1 MAKVLNGTSIPNIP
15 WEEKP
20 SNCKDVCWR
29 SSLNPILTRDDIE
42 DANSLFNSSVT
53 AYKGEFRGVFR
64 CDKTDML
71 PLLHKGK
78 SKDGIHW
85 DIDDEPLKFE
95 NEVEGQRYEYGY
107 DPRICELEGKYYIIW
122 CRNAY
127 SGQWAEALGLAWTE
141 DFEKFYLMENPFLP
155 FNRNGSLFPRK
166 INGYYTMLTRPMSPG
181 NPRVG
186 SIHCS
191 VSKDLEFWGHHRF
204 VMGPKGGWQSCKIG
218 SGPTPIETDEGWLLI
233 YHGVKSTCNGLC
245 YYAGIAILDL
255 EDPTKVLYRSKKYIL
270 SPREIY
276 ECVGDVP
283 NVVFPCAAL
292 CDADTGRITIY
303 YGAADTVVGMAHTTV
318 DDLIEF
324 AKKNTF

>member
-1 MAKVLNGTSIPNIP
+1 MAKVLNGISIPNIP

-20 SNCKDVCWR
+20 ENCKDVCWR

-42 DANSLFNSSVT
+42 DANSLFNSSVV

-78 SKDGIHW
+78 SRDGINW
-85 DIDDEPLKFE
+85 EIDDEPLKFE
-95 NEVEGQRYEYGY
+95 NEIDGQKYEYGY

-127 SGQWAEALGLAWTE
+127 DGRWDEVLGMAWTE

-155 FNRNGSLFPRK
+155 YNRNGSLFPRK

-181 NPRVG
+181 NPKVG
-186 SIHCS
+186 SINLS
-191 VSKDLEFWGHHRF
+191 QSKDLEFWGHHRF
-204 VMGPKGGWQSCKIG
+204 VMGTRGGWQSCKIG

-283 NVVFPCAAL
+283 NVVFPVSAL
-292 CDADTGRITIY
+292 CDQDTGRITIY

-318 DDLIEF
+318 DALIEF
-324 AKKNTF
+324 AKKNAF

>member
-20 SNCKDVCWR
+20 ASCKDVCWR

-42 DANSLFNSSVT
+42 DANSLFNSSVI
-53 AYKGEFRGVFR
+53 AYRGEFRGIFR

-78 SKDGIHW
+78 SKDGINW

-122 CRNAY
+122 CRNSAT
-127 SGQWAEALGLAWTE
+127 SNWDPTLGMAWTE
-141 DFEKFYLMENPFLP
+141 DFESFHLMQNPFLP
-155 FNRNGSLFPRK
+155 YNRNGSLFPRK
-166 INGYYTMLTRPMSPG
+166 INGYYLMLSRPMAP
-181 NPRVG
+181 NLPTVG
-186 SIHCS
+186 SIYAS
-191 VSKDLEFWGHHRF
+191 KSKDLEFWGHHSF

-233 YHGVKSTCNGLC
+233 YHGVKKTCNGLC
-245 YYAGIAILDL
+245 YYAGVAILDL
-255 EDPTKVLYRSKKYIL
+255 DDPTKVLYRSKKYIL
-270 SPREIY
+270 SPREFY

-292 CDADTGRITIY
+292 CDADTGRVTIY

-318 DDLIEF
+318 DDLIDF
-324 AKKNTF
+324 AKKNSF